1 MATALCGSGTNFG
14 TSPGSGTSRG
24 GTLQEWLVA
33 ALVLVFS
40 WPIAAKAEPFLARRD
55 PTRGDTSRAARQ
67 DAVQGIPLE
76 RLSQDSRAKVEG
88 VLADTTI
95 FRRLPVQ
102 VIQCDPDMYLFL
114 VEHPDVV
121 VNIWEVFGITQLA
134 VRQIGRDTFRI
145 ADEDGTTGTMELLY
159 ASHDTHVLYAD
170 GSSEGPVRSRPIRG
184 RVLVVLK
191 SGYVRETDGK
201 CYVTCRLD
209 AFLQVDRAGVE
220 FVTKTLQPVVGH
232 VADVNFAQTAGF
244 LGSLSRTAETNPDG
258 VVRLASKLTEVQPPV
273 RQRLAE
279 LAEKIGGQAASA
291 EVAEQPAELS
301 VR

>member
-1 MATALCGSGTNFG
+1 LALAVLW
-14 TSPGSGTSRG
+14 P
-24 GTLQEWLVA
+24 VA
-33 ALVLVFS
+33 AD
-40 WPIAAKAEPFLARRD
+40 AEPFLARRD
-55 PTRGDTSRAARQ
+55 PTRGDTTRAAR
-67 DAVQGIPLE
+67 DEAVQAIPLDQ
-76 RLSQDSRAKVEG
+76 LTQDGRAKVEG

-121 VNIWEVFGITQLA
+121 VNIWEVFGITQLS
-134 VRQIGRDTFRI
+134 VREAGRDTFRL
-145 ADEDGTTGTMELLY
+145 ADKDGTTGTMELLY
-159 ASHDTHVLYAD
+159 ASHDTHVFYAD
-170 GSSEGPVRSRPIRG
+170 GSAEGPVRTRPIRG

-191 SGYVRETDGK
+191 SGYVRETDGQ

-244 LGSLSRTAETNPDG
+244 LGSLSRTAATNPDG
-258 VVRLASKLTEVQPPV
+258 VVRLAAKLTDVQPPV

-279 LAEKIGGQAASA
+279 LAEKIGGQVAAA
-291 EVAEQPAELS
+291 EVAEQPAG
-301 VR
+301 VNIR